1 MEEVVALIGID
12 WADEGHEVCLYEIS
26 SNRVEKETVEQKAE
40 SLHDWVN
47 GLRRRF
53 EGGKIAIAVEQS
65 KGALVYALMRYD
77 FLFIYPLNPRSLSSY
92 REALRTS
99 GAKDDPSDAE
109 LILNFLRTHRDRLR
123 VWVPED
129 EVSRRLGMLVEFR
142 RKVVADLVRVTNRLG
157 SLLKGYYPQALEM
170 IGELNSRMACDFLS
184 KWPSVS
190 ELKKARA
197 ARLRKFYA
205 QHNSRSAEAIEKR
218 MALAQ
223 AAQPLTE
230 DRAIIDASVLMVRML
245 VRQLRELLDSIMEM
259 DVEIRKVFSLHP
271 DREIYESLPGAGK
284 VLEPRLAA
292 AMGTNREKYDTAL
305 EMQQFVGTAPVTER
319 SGKSYWVHRRL
330 ARPRFVMQTHVEFAA
345 QSIAYSQW
353 ASAYYQLQRNNGSGH
368 YAAVRALAYKWD
380 RVIFRCWKDRKPYDE
395 AKYLKVLQRRNSP
408 VLKFLNLPKSPK
420 PKKLP
425 VSPTPTKSSRSSCNS
440 AGPNHN
446 RAQAKTLLKTMWKKS
461 EYELTKARKNT

>member
-12 WADEGHEVCLYEIS
+12 WADESHEVCVYKIGS
-26 SNRVEKETVEQKAE
+26 DRVEHQNVEQKAE
-40 SLHDWVN
+40 ALHDWVN
-47 GLRRRF
+47 ALRKRF
-53 EGGKIAIAVEQS
+53 QGGKIAIAVEQS
-65 KGALVYALMRYD
+65 KGALIHALMRYD
-77 FLFIYPLNPRSLSSY
+77 FLLFYPLNPKSLSSY

-142 RKVVADLVRVTNRLG
+142 RKIVADIVRVTNRLG

-170 IGELNSRMACDFLS
+170 MGELDSRMACDFLS

-190 ELKKARA
+190 ELKKAKA
-197 ARLRKFYA
+197 ASLRRFYA
-205 QHNSRSAEAIEKR
+205 QHNSRSVEAIER
-218 MALAQ
+218 RTVLAQ

-230 DRAIIDASVLMVRML
+230 DRAIIEASLLMVRML
-245 VRQLRELLDSIMEM
+245 VRHLRELLDSIREM
-259 DVEIRKVFSLHP
+259 DAEIGEVFSLHP

-305 EMQQFVGTAPVTER
+305 ELQQFVGTAPVTVR
-319 SGKSYWVHRRL
+319 SGKSHWVHRRL

-345 QSIAYSQW
+345 QSIPYSRW
-353 ASAYYQLQRNNGSGH
+353 AAAYYQHQRNNGSGH

-380 RVIFRCWKDRKPYDE
+380 RIIFRCWKDRKRYEEERYLE
-395 AKYLKVLQRRNSP
+395 ALKRRNSP
-408 VLKFLNLPKSPK
+408 LVKLLNLPKSPK
-420 PKKLP
+420 STKMLP
-425 VSPTPTKSSRSSCNS
+425 ASPPQPRSSHS
-440 AGPNHN
+440 SWAGAGQIIAELKENFVKN
-446 RAQAKTLLKTMWKKS
+446 NVENTKTQHKKI
-461 EYELTKARKNT
+461 EKNA